1 MPSRPLRPCKH
12 RGCGALVSGGN
23 TYCEKHAHE
32 QVKWK
37 PDAER
42 GNRHARGY
50 GAAWVRR
57 RAHILLRDCGLCQVC
72 RRAGRVT
79 IATEVDHIVP
89 KSQGGTDDDDNL
101 QAICSPCHKTKTG
114 SERR

>member
-1 MPSRPLRPCKH
+1 
-12 RGCGALVSGGN
+12 
-23 TYCEKHAHE
+23 
-32 QVKWK
+32 
-37 PDAER
+37 
-42 GNRHARGY
+42 
-50 GAAWVRR
+50 
-57 RAHILLRDCGLCQVC
+57 
-72 RRAGRVT
+72 VT